1 MDFQHINVSEVLR
14 IDNVE
19 LYKTHK
25 DLSTLLTKG
34 TLYVLYSQDYN
45 WFILKINDFNYGLA
59 KNLPVLAS
67 SQERGAARAYV
78 LVNMDGYY
86 VIKILTAPPQ
96 EALNRLENILQ
107 HETKFAYKEGPDG
120 DGLPIQLEKGIV
132 KVKQITPQE
141 EKMEETKTSDTAQ
154 FIYQGGKKARSMM
167 ISSAVAVSKG
177 MNKLGSF
184 VQTKYL
190 TKKEE
195 KKIDPKTI
203 SKLAF
208 VNSATGMVNSMSTAY
223 IKGLMSLGQT
233 IAQKLERKLE
243 KKKVESNIAH
253 PQDQRKE
260 VGGVGHAVAHSAI
273 TVWLGMAEA
282 LDIIR
287 EGFSET
293 TTTLVSHQ
301 YGPAAGEL
309 FKAGIGII
317 ENVGLPGKKFF
328 KTRR

>member
-1 MDFQHINVSEVLR
+1 MDFQHINVSEILR
-14 IDNVE
+14 INNVE

-34 TLYVLYSQDYN
+34 TLFLLYSQEYN

-67 SQERGAARAYV
+67 SQEKGAAHAYV
-78 LVNMDGYY
+78 LANMDGYY
-86 VIKILTAPPQ
+86 VIKVLTPPPQ
-96 EALNRLENILQ
+96 EDLNKLENILQ
-107 HETKFAYKEGPDG
+107 HETKFAYKEGPRG
-120 DGLPIQLEKGIV
+120 DGLPIKLEKGIV
-132 KVKQITPQE
+132 RVNQITPQE
-141 EKMEETKTSDTAQ
+141 KKMEETKTPDTAQ
-154 FIYQGGKKARSMM
+154 YIYKGGKMARNIM
-167 ISSAVAVSKG
+167 ISSAETISKG
-177 MNKLGSF
+177 MNKLGGY
-184 VQTKYL
+184 VQTNYL
-190 TKKEE
+190 TKREE
-195 KKIDPKTI
+195 KKINPNTI
-203 SKLAF
+203 SKMAF

-233 IAQKLERKLE
+233 IAQKLEKKLE
-243 KKKVESNIAH
+243 KKKMESDSNDF
-253 PQDQRKE
+253 QDQQKE
-260 VGGVGHAVAHSAI
+260 TGGIGHAVAHSAI

-287 EGFSET
+287 EGFTET

-309 FKAGIGII
+309 FKSGIGII

>member
-1 MDFQHINVSEVLR
+1 MDFQHINVCEVLK
-14 IDNVE
+14 INNVE

-34 TLYVLYSQDYN
+34 TLYVLYSQEYN

-67 SQERGAARAYV
+67 SQEKGAARAYV

-86 VIKILTAPPQ
+86 VIKVLTPPPL
-96 EALNRLENILQ
+96 EDLYKLENILQ
-107 HETKFAYKEGPDG
+107 NETKFAFKEDPHG
-120 DGLPIQLEKGIV
+120 DGFPIKLEKGIV
-132 KVKQITPQE
+132 RVKEITPQE
-141 EKMEETKTSDTAQ
+141 RTMEETKTSDTAQ
-154 FIYQGGKKARSMM
+154 YIYKGGKMARKIM
-167 ISSAVAVSKG
+167 ISSAEVISKG
-177 MNKLGSF
+177 MNKLGGY
-184 VQTKYL
+184 VQTNYL
-190 TKKEE
+190 TKREE
-195 KKIDPKTI
+195 KKINPKTL
-203 SKLAF
+203 SRMSL

-243 KKKVESNIAH
+243 KKKMESESNNI
-253 PQDQRKE
+253 QDQQKE
-260 VGGVGHAVAHSAI
+260 TGGIGHAVAYSAI

-287 EGFSET
+287 EGFTET
-293 TTTLVSHQ
+293 TTNLVSHQ

-309 FKAGIGII
+309 FQTGIGII
-317 ENVGLPGKKFF
+317 GNVGLPGKKFF